1 MTCRIAFSIVQL
13 LISSRNLSVNLLAV
27 KCRQFFF
34 FFFNCKSKS
43 KNHSVDSC
51 SVSVMFG
58 VGQRLFLVQRRLHT
72 LSRDGPSES
81 LKTRVAELEKT
92 RKRKNVKKNDVFV
105 EVPESKSF
113 LDTASLPMFL
123 TVAAIAL
130 FAKLLMMY
138 DDSKSQEMIEHKI
151 KNAPPG
157 QGTMRMLT
165 REEWEEFQEVRPR
178 TPFESKLARPNAKI
192 RTGEPLH
199 MGDLKDWTIDVL
211 TDALT
216 RAEECA
222 RRNS

>member
-13 LISSRNLSVNLLAV
+13 LIPSRNLSVNLLAV

-130 FAKLLMMY
+130 FAKLLMMV
-138 DDSKSQEMIEHKI
+138 I
-151 KNAPPG
+151 
-157 QGTMRMLT
+157 
-165 REEWEEFQEVRPR
+165 
-178 TPFESKLARPNAKI
+178 
-192 RTGEPLH
+192 
-199 MGDLKDWTIDVL
+199 
-211 TDALT
+211 
-216 RAEECA
+216 
-222 RRNS
+222 

>member
-13 LISSRNLSVNLLAV
+13 LIPSRNLSVNLLAV
-27 KCRQFFF
+27 KCRQFF

-81 LKTRVAELEKT
+81 LKKRVAELEKT

-130 FAKLLMMY
+130 FAKLLMMV
-138 DDSKSQEMIEHKI
+138 I
-151 KNAPPG
+151 
-157 QGTMRMLT
+157 
-165 REEWEEFQEVRPR
+165 
-178 TPFESKLARPNAKI
+178 
-192 RTGEPLH
+192 
-199 MGDLKDWTIDVL
+199 
-211 TDALT
+211 
-216 RAEECA
+216 
-222 RRNS
+222 